1 MKPKT
6 YAILSEAIE
15 IGIRFG
21 YTRAFKHTDSP
32 SEASILEDIHDA
44 IMVEVCE
51 RFSFDHEDN

>member
-21 YTRAFKHTDSP
+21 YARAFKHTDSP

-44 IMVEVCE
+44 IMVEVCG
-51 RFSFDHEDN
+51 RFSFDEEDN